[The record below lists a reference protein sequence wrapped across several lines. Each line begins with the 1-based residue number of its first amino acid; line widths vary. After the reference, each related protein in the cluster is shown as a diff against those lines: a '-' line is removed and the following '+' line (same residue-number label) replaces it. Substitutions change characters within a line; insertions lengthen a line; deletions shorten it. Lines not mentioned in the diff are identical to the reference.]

1 MQRSLSLILNVMR
14 SGERNDY
21 CIGNLDNE
29 ADET

>member
-1 MQRSLSLILNVMR
+1 MRRLLSLTLNVVR